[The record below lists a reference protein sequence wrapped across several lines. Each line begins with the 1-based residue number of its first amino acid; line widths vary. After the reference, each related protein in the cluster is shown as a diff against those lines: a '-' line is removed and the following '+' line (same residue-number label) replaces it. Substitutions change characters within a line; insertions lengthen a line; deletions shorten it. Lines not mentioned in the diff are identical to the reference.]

1 MKIENRQHVLLVVTL
16 SLLGLYVANLLVYGP
31 MVKWWDAREAKIKEL
46 RQEVKDGKSLIRR
59 ESYIRGDWAN
69 MRTNALP
76 NDPSQAEQQL
86 LKAFDGWAGDSGVN
100 VSSVTPQWQADQGD
114 NNQENY
120 STLDC
125 RVEASGDLNSLS
137 RFIYAIESDPMALQ
151 LASIELTANDDKGQQ
166 LTLGL
171 DVNGLALIS
180 PQP

>member
-1 MKIENRQHVLLVVTL
+1 MKVQNRQQILLVLTFVA
-16 SLLGLYVANLLVYGP
+16 LGLYVGDLLVFEP
-31 MVKWWDAREAKIKEL
+31 MVKWWKSREGQIAEL
-46 RQEVKDGKSLIRR
+46 RQEVKDGKSLVRR
-59 ESYIRGDWAN
+59 ESYIRSDWAN

-86 LKAFDGWAGDSGVN
+86 LRAFNGWAGDSGAN
-100 VSSVTPQWQADQGD
+100 VSSVTPQWQNDQD
-114 NNQENY
+114 DY

-125 RVEASGDLNSLS
+125 RVEASGDIGTLS
-137 RFIYAIESDPMALQ
+137 RFIYEIESDPMALQ
-151 LASIELTANDDKGQQ
+151 LASIELTASDDKGQQ

>member
-1 MKIENRQHVLLVVTL
+1 MKIENRQQVLLVVTL
-16 SLLGLYVANLLVYGP
+16 SLLGLYTANLLVYGP
-31 MVKWWDAREAKIKEL
+31 MVKWWDARQGKIREL

-86 LKAFDGWAGDSGVN
+86 LKSFNGWAQDSGVN
-100 VSSVTPQWQADQGD
+100 VSSVTPQWQNDQD
-114 NNQENY
+114 DY

-125 RVEASGDLNSLS
+125 RVEASGDLGSLS
-137 RFIYAIESDPMALQ
+137 RFIYEIESDPTALQ
-151 LASIELTANDDKGQQ
+151 LASIELTASDDKGQQ

-171 DVNGLALIS
+171 DVNGVALIS

>member
-16 SLLGLYVANLLVYGP
+16 SLLGLYAANLLIYGP
-31 MVKWWDAREAKIKEL
+31 MVKWWDARQSRIKEL

-59 ESYIRGDWAN
+59 ESYIRNDWAN

-86 LKAFDGWAGDSGVN
+86 LRAFNGWAGDSGVN
-100 VSSVTPQWQADQGD
+100 VSSVTPQWQNDQD
-114 NNQENY
+114 DY

-125 RVEASGDLNSLS
+125 RVEASGDLATLS
-137 RFIYAIESDPMALQ
+137 RFIYEIESDPMALQ
-151 LASIELTANDDKGQQ
+151 LASIELTASDDKGQQ

>member
-1 MKIENRQHVLLVVTL
+1 MKIENRQHILLVVTL
-16 SLLGLYVANLLVYGP
+16 SLLGLYAANLLVYGP
-31 MVKWWDAREAKIKEL
+31 MVKWWDARQGKIKEL

-59 ESYIRGDWAN
+59 ESYVRGDWAN

-86 LKAFDGWAGDSGVN
+86 LRSFNGWASDSGVN
-100 VSSVTPQWQADQGD
+100 VSSVTPQWQNDQD
-114 NNQENY
+114 DY

-125 RVEASGDLNSLS
+125 RVEASGDIGTLS
-137 RFIYAIESDPMALQ
+137 RFIYEIENDPMALQ
-151 LASIELTANDDKGQQ
+151 LASIELTATDDKGQQ

>member
-1 MKIENRQHVLLVVTL
+1 MKIENRQQLLIVVTL
-16 SLLGLYVANLLVYGP
+16 GLLALYAGNLLVYGP
-31 MVKWWDAREAKIKEL
+31 LVKWWDARQDRIKEL
-46 RQEVKDGKSLIRR
+46 RQEVKEGRFLVRR
-59 ESYIRGDWAN
+59 ESYIRGEWAN

-86 LKAFDGWAGDSGVN
+86 LRAFNGWASDSNVN
-100 VSSVTPQWQADQGD
+100 VSSITPQWQNDQD
-114 NNQENY
+114 DY

-125 RVEASGDLNSLS
+125 RVEASGDLASLS

-151 LASIELTANDDKGQQ
+151 LASIELTASDDKGQQ

>member
-1 MKIENRQHVLLVVTL
+1 MKIENRQHILLVVTL
-16 SLLGLYVANLLVYGP
+16 SLLGLYATNLLLYGP
-31 MVKWWDAREAKIKEL
+31 MVKWWDARQAGIKEL

-86 LKAFDGWAGDSGVN
+86 LRSFNGWAADSGVN
-100 VSSVTPQWQADQGD
+100 VSSVTPQWQNDQD
-114 NNQENY
+114 DY

-125 RVEASGDLNSLS
+125 RVEASGDISSLS

-151 LASIELTANDDKGQQ
+151 LASIELTASDDKGQQ

>member
-1 MKIENRQHVLLVVTL
+1 MKIENRQHILLVVTL
-16 SLLGLYVANLLVYGP
+16 SLLGLYAANLLVYGP
-31 MVKWWDAREAKIKEL
+31 MVKWWDARQGKIKEL

-59 ESYIRGDWAN
+59 ESYVRGDWAN

-86 LKAFDGWAGDSGVN
+86 LRSFNGWASDSGVN
-100 VSSVTPQWQADQGD
+100 VSSVTPQWQNDQD
-114 NNQENY
+114 DY

-125 RVEASGDLNSLS
+125 RVEASGDLGTLS
-137 RFIYAIESDPMALQ
+137 RFIYEIENDPMALQ
-151 LASIELTANDDKGQQ
+151 LASIELTATDDKGQQ

>member
-16 SLLGLYVANLLVYGP
+16 SLLGLYAANLLVYGP
-31 MVKWWDAREAKIKEL
+31 MVKWWDARQSRIKEL

-59 ESYIRGDWAN
+59 ESYIRNDWAN

-86 LKAFDGWAGDSGVN
+86 LRAFNGWASDSGVN
-100 VSSVTPQWQADQGD
+100 VSSVTPQWQ
-114 NNQENY
+114 NNQDDY

-125 RVEASGDLNSLS
+125 RVEASGGLSTLS
-137 RFIYAIESDPMALQ
+137 RFIYEIESDPMALQ
-151 LASIELTANDDKGQQ
+151 LASIELTASDDKGQQ

>member
-1 MKIENRQHVLLVVTL
+1 MKIENRQQFLLVLTL
-16 SLLGLYVANLLVYGP
+16 GMLALYAGNLVVYGP
-31 MVKWWDAREAKIKEL
+31 MVKWWEARQDKIKEL
-46 RQEVKDGKSLIRR
+46 RQEVKDGKSMVRR
-59 ESYIRGDWAN
+59 ESYIRSEWAN

-86 LKAFDGWAGDSGVN
+86 LKAFNGWAGDTGVN
-100 VSSVTPQWQADQGD
+100 ISSVTPQWQADQGD
-114 NNQENY
+114 NNQDNY

-125 RVEASGDLNSLS
+125 RVEASGDLGTLS
-137 RFIYAIESDPMALQ
+137 RFIYEIESDPMALQ
-151 LASIELTANDDKGQQ
+151 LASIELTASDDKGQQ

>member
-31 MVKWWDAREAKIKEL
+31 MVKWWDTRQAGIKEL

-59 ESYIRGDWAN
+59 ETYIRSEWSN

-76 NDPSQAEQQL
+76 DDPSQAEQQL
-86 LKAFDGWAGDSGVN
+86 LKAFNGWAGDSGVN
-100 VSSVTPQWQADQGD
+100 VSSVTPQWQNDQD
-114 NNQENY
+114 DY

-125 RVEASGDLNSLS
+125 RVEASGDLASLS
-137 RFIYAIESDPMALQ
+137 RFIYEIESDPMALQ
-151 LASIELTANDDKGQQ
+151 LASIELTASDDKGQQ